1 MISRIISAAAVAAAA
16 VWLGGCSSS
25 ETSTLANGLIAG
37 ATLND
42 ANNVN
47 GGATVGQSQGTTFAV
62 AAGTE
67 PDTTDVN
74 WNSGPYSGKTRT
86 FALDPDQSG
95 GGINA
100 LTYADPG
107 KEEGILFV
115 ADTGN
120 DDAGFAVGAMHTI
133 GKTDAAIGATHFGTA
148 PTNIPTTGTRAYVAT
163 NAGATVNGTD
173 GAITQF
179 APGTANITAD
189 FGTGDVNGT
198 LTSADLSDITFAGKM
213 SAGNTVYAANNADIL
228 YGGEAVNSNSKL
240 IGGFY
245 GYGASSTAGVYD
257 VTTLDPTPIRAVGG
271 FASIAPP

>member
-1 MISRIISAAAVAAAA
+1 MISRIISAAAIAAAA

-67 PDTTDVN
+67 PDTIDVS

-86 FALDPDQSG
+86 FVKDEGQSDG
-95 GGINA
+95 PVTA
-100 LTYADPG
+100 LTYADEN
-107 KEEGILFV
+107 EEGILFDV
-115 ADTGN
+115 SNGE
-120 DDAGFAVGAMHTI
+120 AGFAVGAMHTI
-133 GKTDAAIGATHFGTA
+133 GKTDAAIGATHFGVA
-148 PTNIPTTGTRAYVAT
+148 PTSIPTSGIRDYAGP

-179 APGTANITAD
+179 APGAAYISAD
-189 FGTGDVNGT
+189 FGSGDVSGT
-198 LTSADLSDITFAGKM
+198 LHSDDLSNITFAAKM
-213 SAGNTVYAANNADIL
+213 SAGNTVYAANNAQIL
-228 YGGEAVNSNSKL
+228 YGGEAVDTNSKL

-245 GYGASSTAGVYD
+245 GAGATSTAGVYD
-257 VTTLDPTPIRAVGG
+257 VTTLGGTPIRAVGG
-271 FASIAPP
+271 FGGTLP